1 MSTVVIE
8 PQSEPVAPQPTTPW
22 KPTRK
27 TRFSGAFS
35 IAVVAVASF
44 AIVLLTGLAGIDGF
58 GLTFLVVFFG
68 ATVVRTKRLNPKV
81 RKDAMVGVAIC
92 AAAVLAFFP
101 WMSIFVSVVVKGA
114 KGLQPNFFIEN
125 MQLTTPDD
133 ELNMGGAAHA
143 IIGSLMMVA
152 IAAAIT
158 LPLGILSGVY
168 LTEIRGRL
176 TFLVRF
182 VVQSMSGV
190 PSIVAGL
197 FIYTTFV
204 DYTNSFSGMAGSL
217 ALAVLML
224 PTVARTAEEVMKLVP
239 DDLRSA
245 SYALGARQWRTSL
258 MVILPTVRSG
268 LTTAGILG
276 IARVI
281 GETAPL
287 LLTSLSNNSYVF
299 NPMGGPIGSL
309 PTYVFGL
316 LQIGTENSINRA
328 WTGSLVLMLLVLVLF
343 LTARYFGGKDKR

>member
-1 MSTVVIE
+1 M
-8 PQSEPVAPQPTTPW
+8 PW
-22 KPTRK
+22 KPARK
-27 TRFSGAFS
+27 TQFSGVFSAF
-35 IAVVAVASF
+35 VVAIVSL

-58 GLTFLVVFFG
+58 GLTFLVVFL
-68 ATVVRTKRLNPKV
+68 AVTVVRTKRLNPKV

-101 WMSIFVSVVVKGA
+101 WMSIFVSVIVKGA
-114 KGLQPNFFIEN
+114 KGLQPNFLIEN

-143 IIGSLMMVA
+143 IIGSLMMVV
-152 IAAAIT
+152 IAAVIT

-204 DYTNSFSGMAGSL
+204 NFTNSFSGMAGSL

-258 MVILPTVRSG
+258 MVVLPTVRSG
-268 LTTAGILG
+268 LTTAAILG

>member
-1 MSTVVIE
+1 MSTMIVPTE
-8 PQSEPVAPQPTTPW
+8 KANVAPEPTTPW
-22 KPTRK
+22 RPTRK
-27 TRFSGAFS
+27 SKS
-35 IAVVAVASF
+35 ISSIVFLISVVLSA

-58 GLTFLVVFFG
+58 GLAFFAVFMA
-68 ATVVRTKRLNPKV
+68 ATIGRSFRLNQKN
-81 RKDAMVGVAIC
+81 RKDAFVGVLIAS
-92 AAAVLAFFP
+92 AAVLAFFP
-101 WMSIFVSVVVKGA
+101 WMSIFASVILKGVR
-114 KGLQPNFFIEN
+114 GLQPNFLVEN
-125 MQLTTPDD
+125 MQFTTPDD

-143 IIGSLMMVA
+143 IIGSMLMVS

-204 DYTNSFSGMAGSL
+204 NYTDAFSGMAGAL

-224 PTVARTAEEVMKLVP
+224 PTVARTAEEVLKLVP

-258 MVILPTVRSG
+258 MVVLPTVRSG
-268 LTTAGILG
+268 LMTAAILG
-276 IARVI
+276 VARVI

-287 LLTSLSNNSYVF
+287 LLTSLSNNSFVF
-299 NPMGGPIGSL
+299 NPLGGPIGSL

-328 WTGSLVLMLLVLVLF
+328 WTGSLVLMIVVLILF
-343 LTARYFGGKDKR
+343 TTARYIGGKDKR